1 MARRRSLRSGLC
13 RGARLMGDMEA
24 AQKGPTPYG
33 KRVMRKQFY
42 RRRNPLTRQRG
53 W

>member
-1 MARRRSLRSGLC
+1 
-13 RGARLMGDMEA
+13 MGDREA
-24 AQKGPTPYG
+24 AEQGPSAYG